1 MRRIPRTIVTPRAL
15 LFVTTLVIFGLSMTS
30 CSSSRISRA
39 NLVPF
44 TKDLRTKLEREN
56 IDLKEVQF
64 YIDQRLILD
73 RNLGD
78 QKVQVTSGVVKLENG
93 KYINQVIVPAFT
105 PGVCE
110 NVEGDRLMI
119 SFEKGNNN
127 LPFGPGSGYTFNEY
141 SLYGTE
147 WKNGTTAVTYDANKF
162 RARCGTCQD
171 VASITLLVRK
181 SVMDKVEHRS
191 RTVKGRTVGR

>member
-1 MRRIPRTIVTPRAL
+1 MRRSNGLTVTLASVL
-15 LFVTTLVIFGLSMTS
+15 TFLALSMTG
-30 CSSSRISRA
+30 CSSSKVSRA

-44 TKDLRTKLEREN
+44 TKDLRQKLEREN
-56 IDLKEVQF
+56 IDLKQVQF
-64 YIDQRLILD
+64 YIDQKLVLD

-78 QKVQVTSGVVKLENG
+78 QKVAVTSGVVKMENG
-93 KYINQVIVPAFT
+93 RYINQVVIPAFT

-110 NVEGDRLMI
+110 NAEGDKLMI

-147 WKNGTTAVTYDANKF
+147 WRNGTTAVTYDSNKF

-181 SVMDKVEHRS
+181 SVMDKIERKS
-191 RTVKGRTVGR
+191 RTVKGRTVGK

>member
-1 MRRIPRTIVTPRAL
+1 MGCM
-15 LFVTTLVIFGLSMTS
+15 LFVGMALTG
-30 CSSSRISRA
+30 CSSSKVSRA

-44 TKDLRTKLEREN
+44 TKDLRQKLEKEN
-56 IDLKEVQF
+56 IDLKQVQF
-64 YIDQRLILD
+64 YVDQKLILD

-78 QKVQVTSGVVKLENG
+78 QKIQVTSGVVQLENG

-110 NVEGDRLMI
+110 SAAGDRLLI

-147 WKNGTTAVTYDANKF
+147 WRNGTTAVTYDSNKF

-171 VASITLLVRK
+171 VASVTLLVRK
-181 SVMDKVEHRS
+181 SILDKVERKS
-191 RTVKGRTVGR
+191 RTLKGRTVGK

>member
-1 MRRIPRTIVTPRAL
+1 MRRSNGLIVTLSSVL
-15 LFVTTLVIFGLSMTS
+15 LFLGVSMTG
-30 CSSSRISRA
+30 CSSSKVSRA

-44 TKDLRTKLEREN
+44 TKDLRQKLEREN
-56 IDLKEVQF
+56 IDLKQVQF
-64 YIDQRLILD
+64 YIDQKLVLD

-78 QKVQVTSGVVKLENG
+78 QKVAVTSGVVKLENG
-93 KYINQVIVPAFT
+93 KYINQVIIPAFT

-110 NVEGDRLMI
+110 NAEGDKLMI

-141 SLYGTE
+141 SLYGIE
-147 WKNGTTAVTYDANKF
+147 WRNGTTAVTYDSNKF

-171 VASITLLVRK
+171 VASVTLLVRK
-181 SVMDKVEHRS
+181 SVMDKVERKS
-191 RTVKGRTVGR
+191 RTLKGRTVGK